1 MTSKIRNPLLLIVLL
16 MSALSQQVVADDRQ
30 MYIQQDSEG
39 FCVSLRNVSDI
50 TITHHLQ
57 EMQVEL
63 ETKISQLQIQV
74 KKKSFKVID
83 TLITIVMPGGLVYAK
98 LRHDSYKRSERAL
111 AEVNEELA
119 LISNDLIAF
128 QSADGEFMVARVE

>member
-1 MTSKIRNPLLLIVLL
+1 MTNRIRHPLLLIAILICT
-16 MSALSQQVVADDRQ
+16 LSQHAMADERQ
-30 MYIQQDSEG
+30 MYIHQDSEG

-50 TITHHLQ
+50 TVSQHLQ

-63 ETKISQLQIQV
+63 ETRISQLQVQL
-74 KKKSFKVID
+74 KQKSFKAID

-111 AEVNEELA
+111 AEVNQELA
-119 LISNDLIAF
+119 LISSDLIAF
-128 QSADGEFMVARVE
+128 ESANGEFVVARVE